1 LDCQL
6 REFPDQTEY
15 KSPFEHRVIRFRQV
29 TLHWLKKL
37 RKAVLS
43 PTLVLKKIQSRLA
56 TAKTSASADKVKPKP
71 QPLNL
76 QSGDKVH
83 VKSLDE
89 IRATLDENGRTEGCT
104 FIYSEMAK
112 HCDKTYTVHKRIN
125 QFFDEATRKFLKP
138 RSMVSLRDVY
148 CEPAW
153 DAGHD
158 YAGCDRSCFVF
169 WKEDWLE
176 RVTDE

>member
-1 LDCQL
+1 MDCQL
-6 REFPDQTEY
+6 REFPGNTEY
-15 KSPFEHRVIRFRQV
+15 KSPFEHRVIRFRQIV
-29 TLHWLKKL
+29 LHWLKRF
-37 RKAVLS
+37 RKAVTT
-43 PTLVLKKIQSRLA
+43 PMLVLEKLQFQRA
-56 TAKTSASADKVKPKP
+56 TARTSASADREESKPE
-71 QPLNL
+71 PLNL
-76 QSGDKVH
+76 QSGDRVR

-89 IRATLDENGRTEGCT
+89 IRATLDENGRTGGCT

-112 HCDKTYTVHKRIN
+112 HCGKTYTVHKRIN

-176 RVTDE
+176 RITDE